1 MSDHIKN
8 NPNINS
14 NRKSDHASN
23 STSNRTSNH
32 NQRNLLLLAV
42 IVLLLL
48 FRVFGNFS
56 EEESS
61 IASDQTYVQETYTE
75 DTGTAEV
82 SEETAKE
89 SPKEP
94 AGEADGEPDKE
105 RTEEEKS
112 EQDDTADLVEAY
124 NEYMQQLQGTQSTQG
139 IQDTRGTQ
147 DTQGT
152 QSTQDTTTVRFR
164 NTRLRQ
170 EHYEKHGI
178 EMGFTSPEAYEQAA
192 AAVVQNKDALH
203 KLEEEDG
210 DDVYYLES
218 TNEFVIV
225 STDGYIRTYFYPSNG
240 KDYFDRQ

>member
-1 MSDHIKN
+1 MSDNTKN
-8 NPNINS
+8 NSNVNS
-14 NRKSDHASN
+14 NSKLDHAPN
-23 STSNRTSNH
+23 YTSNH
-32 NQRNLLLLAV
+32 TSDHSSSHNQRSLLLLAV

-56 EEESS
+56 EKESS
-61 IASDQTYVQETYTE
+61 ITSDETYVQETYTE
-75 DTGTAEV
+75 DTGTAEPV
-82 SEETAKE
+82 
-89 SPKEP
+89 
-94 AGEADGEPDKE
+94 
-105 RTEEEKS
+105 
-112 EQDDTADLVEAY
+112 
-124 NEYMQQLQGTQSTQG
+124 QQLQ
-139 IQDTRGTQ
+139 GTQ

-152 QSTQDTTTVRFR
+152 QDIRDAQGTTTVRFR

>member
-1 MSDHIKN
+1 MSDDTKN
-8 NPNINS
+8 NSNVNS
-14 NRKSDHASN
+14 NSKLDHAPN
-23 STSNRTSNH
+23 YTSNH
-32 NQRNLLLLAV
+32 TSDHSSSHNQRSLLLLAV

-56 EEESS
+56 EKESS
-61 IASDQTYVQETYTE
+61 ITSDETYVQETYTE
-75 DTGTAEV
+75 DTGTAEPV
-82 SEETAKE
+82 
-89 SPKEP
+89 
-94 AGEADGEPDKE
+94 
-105 RTEEEKS
+105 
-112 EQDDTADLVEAY
+112 
-124 NEYMQQLQGTQSTQG
+124 QQLQ
-139 IQDTRGTQ
+139 GTQ

-152 QSTQDTTTVRFR
+152 QDIRDAQGTTTVRFR

-225 STDGYIRTYFYPSNG
+225 STDGYIRTYFYSSNG

>member
-1 MSDHIKN
+1 MSDDTKN
-8 NPNINS
+8 NSNVNS
-14 NRKSDHASN
+14 NSKLDHAPN
-23 STSNRTSNH
+23 YTSNH
-32 NQRNLLLLAV
+32 TSDHSSSHNQRSLLLLAV

-61 IASDQTYVQETYTE
+61 IASEQTYVQETYTE
-75 DTGTAEV
+75 DTGTAEPV
-82 SEETAKE
+82 
-89 SPKEP
+89 
-94 AGEADGEPDKE
+94 
-105 RTEEEKS
+105 
-112 EQDDTADLVEAY
+112 
-124 NEYMQQLQGTQSTQG
+124 QQLQ
-139 IQDTRGTQ
+139 GTQ

-152 QSTQDTTTVRFR
+152 QDIRDAQGTTTVRFR

>member
-1 MSDHIKN
+1 MSDDTKN
-8 NPNINS
+8 NSNVNS
-14 NRKSDHASN
+14 NSKLDHAPN
-23 STSNRTSNH
+23 YTSNH
-32 NQRNLLLLAV
+32 TSDHSSSHNQRSLLLLAV

-56 EEESS
+56 EKESS
-61 IASDQTYVQETYTE
+61 ITSDETYVQETYTE
-75 DTGTAEV
+75 DTGTAEPV
-82 SEETAKE
+82 
-89 SPKEP
+89 
-94 AGEADGEPDKE
+94 
-105 RTEEEKS
+105 
-112 EQDDTADLVEAY
+112 
-124 NEYMQQLQGTQSTQG
+124 QQLQ
-139 IQDTRGTQ
+139 GTQ

-152 QSTQDTTTVRFR
+152 QDIRDAQGTTTVRFR

-240 KDYFDRQ
+240 QDYFDRQ

>member
-1 MSDHIKN
+1 MSDNTKN
-8 NPNINS
+8 NSNVNS
-14 NRKSDHASN
+14 NSKLDHAPNYTSNHTSDHS
-23 STSNRTSNH
+23 SNH

-61 IASDQTYVQETYTE
+61 ITSDETYVQEAYTE
-75 DTGTAEV
+75 D
-82 SEETAKE
+82 
-89 SPKEP
+89 
-94 AGEADGEPDKE
+94 AG
-105 RTEEEKS
+105 TEEP
-112 EQDDTADLVEAY
+112 V
-124 NEYMQQLQGTQSTQG
+124 QQLQ
-139 IQDTRGTQ
+139 GTQ

-152 QSTQDTTTVRFR
+152 QSTQGTQDIWDAQDTTTTVRFR

-192 AAVVQNKDALH
+192 AAAVQNKDALH

>member
-1 MSDHIKN
+1 MSDNTKN
-8 NPNINS
+8 NSNVNS
-14 NRKSDHASN
+14 NSKSDHAPN
-23 STSNRTSNH
+23 YTSNHTSDHSSSH

-56 EEESS
+56 EDSS
-61 IASDQTYVQETYTE
+61 ITADESYVQEAYTE

-82 SEETAKE
+82 SQETAKE
-89 SPKEP
+89 HI
-94 AGEADGEPDKE
+94 
-105 RTEEEKS
+105 EEEET

-124 NEYMQQLQGTQSTQG
+124 NEYMQQLQGTQ
-139 IQDTRGTQ
+139 D
-147 DTQGT
+147 T
-152 QSTQDTTTVRFR
+152 QSTQDIRDAQDTTTVRFR

-225 STDGYIRTYFYPSNG
+225 STDGYIQTYFYPSNG
-240 KDYFDRQ
+240 KDYLDRQ

>member
-1 MSDHIKN
+1 MSDHTKN
-8 NPNINS
+8 NSNVNS
-14 NRKSDHASN
+14 NSKSDHVPNHASN
-23 STSNRTSNH
+23 STSNRTSDHSSNH

-61 IASDQTYVQETYTE
+61 ITSDETYVQVTYTE
-75 DTGTAEV
+75 DTGTAEI
-82 SEETAKE
+82 SEETTKE
-89 SPKEP
+89 SPKKP
-94 AGEADGEPDKE
+94 AGEAVGEPDKE

-124 NEYMQQLQGTQSTQG
+124 NEYMQQLQGTQ
-139 IQDTRGTQ
+139 GTQ

-203 KLEEEDG
+203 KLEEKDG

>member
-1 MSDHIKN
+1 MSDHTKN

-124 NEYMQQLQGTQSTQG
+124 NEYMQQLQGTQ
-139 IQDTRGTQ
+139 D
-147 DTQGT
+147 T
-152 QSTQDTTTVRFR
+152 QSTQDIRDVQDTTTVRFR

>member
-1 MSDHIKN
+1 MSDNTKN
-8 NPNINS
+8 NSNVNS
-14 NRKSDHASN
+14 NSKLDHAPN
-23 STSNRTSNH
+23 YTSNH
-32 NQRNLLLLAV
+32 TSDHSSSHNQRSLLLLAV

-61 IASDQTYVQETYTE
+61 ITSDETYVQETYTE
-75 DTGTAEV
+75 DTGTAEPV
-82 SEETAKE
+82 
-89 SPKEP
+89 
-94 AGEADGEPDKE
+94 
-105 RTEEEKS
+105 
-112 EQDDTADLVEAY
+112 
-124 NEYMQQLQGTQSTQG
+124 QQLQ
-139 IQDTRGTQ
+139 GTQ

-152 QSTQDTTTVRFR
+152 QDIRDAQGTITVRFR

-210 DDVYYLES
+210 DDIYYLES

>member
-1 MSDHIKN
+1 MSDHTKN
-8 NPNINS
+8 NSNVNS
-14 NRKSDHASN
+14 NSKSDHVPN
-23 STSNRTSNH
+23 RTSNHASNH

-48 FRVFGNFS
+48 FRVFGNLS

-61 IASDQTYVQETYTE
+61 ITSDETYVQESYTE
-75 DTGTAEV
+75 DAGAAEV

-94 AGEADGEPDKE
+94 AGEAVGEPVKE
-105 RTEEEKS
+105 HIEEEER
-112 EQDDTADLVEAY
+112 EQDDDTADLVEAY
-124 NEYMQQLQGTQSTQG
+124 NEYMQQLQGAQ
-139 IQDTRGTQ
+139 GTQ
-147 DTQGT
+147 DTQST
-152 QSTQDTTTVRFR
+152 QSTQDTSTVRFR

>member
-1 MSDHIKN
+1 MSDNTKN
-8 NPNINS
+8 NRNVNS
-14 NRKSDHASN
+14 NSKSDHAPNHASN
-23 STSNRTSNH
+23 HASNH

-61 IASDQTYVQETYTE
+61 ITSDETYVQETYTE
-75 DTGTAEV
+75 DSGITEI
-82 SEETAKE
+82 SQETAKE
-89 SPKEP
+89 SQKEL
-94 AGEADGEPDKE
+94 AGEADGEPVKE
-105 RTEEEKS
+105 HIEEEEP

-124 NEYMQQLQGTQSTQG
+124 NEYMQQSQGTQSTQG
-139 IQDTRGTQ
+139 TQ
-147 DTQGT
+147 DTQDAQGT
-152 QSTQDTTTVRFR
+152 STVRFR

-178 EMGFTSPEAYEQAA
+178 EMGFPSPAAYEQAA

>member
-1 MSDHIKN
+1 MSDHTKN
-8 NPNINS
+8 NRNVNS
-14 NRKSDHASN
+14 NSKSDHAPN
-23 STSNRTSNH
+23 HTTNRTSNHASNH
-32 NQRNLLLLAV
+32 NQRNVLLLAV

-56 EEESS
+56 EEESN
-61 IASDQTYVQETYTE
+61 ITSDETYVQ
-75 DTGTAEV
+75 
-82 SEETAKE
+82 
-89 SPKEP
+89 
-94 AGEADGEPDKE
+94 
-105 RTEEEKS
+105 
-112 EQDDTADLVEAY
+112 
-124 NEYMQQLQGTQSTQG
+124 QLQDAQ
-139 IQDTRGTQ
+139 GTQ

-152 QSTQDTTTVRFR
+152 ATVRFR

>member
-1 MSDHIKN
+1 MSDNTKN
-8 NPNINS
+8 NSNVNS
-14 NRKSDHASN
+14 NSKSDHS
-23 STSNRTSNH
+23 SNH

-56 EEESS
+56 EEDSS
-61 IASDQTYVQETYTE
+61 I
-75 DTGTAEV
+75 
-82 SEETAKE
+82 
-89 SPKEP
+89 
-94 AGEADGEPDKE
+94 
-105 RTEEEKS
+105 
-112 EQDDTADLVEAY
+112 TADESYV
-124 NEYMQQLQGTQSTQG
+124 QQLQGTQD
-139 IQDTRGTQ
+139 IWDA
-147 DTQGT
+147 
-152 QSTQDTTTVRFR
+152 QDTTTVRFR

>member
-1 MSDHIKN
+1 MADHTKN
-8 NPNINS
+8 NRNVNS
-14 NRKSDHASN
+14 NSKSDHAPNHALN
-23 STSNRTSNH
+23 STSNRTSNHASNH

-56 EEESS
+56 EEENNN
-61 IASDQTYVQETYTE
+61 ITSDETYV
-75 DTGTAEV
+75 
-82 SEETAKE
+82 
-89 SPKEP
+89 
-94 AGEADGEPDKE
+94 
-105 RTEEEKS
+105 
-112 EQDDTADLVEAY
+112 
-124 NEYMQQLQGTQSTQG
+124 QQLQGTQSTQG
-139 IQDTRGTQ
+139 TQDTRDTQ
-147 DTQGT
+147 DAQGT
-152 QSTQDTTTVRFR
+152 STVRFR

>member
-1 MSDHIKN
+1 MSDHTKN

-124 NEYMQQLQGTQSTQG
+124 NEYMQQLQGTQ
-139 IQDTRGTQ
+139 GTQ
-147 DTQGT
+147 DIRDAQG
-152 QSTQDTTTVRFR
+152 TTTVRFR

>member
-1 MSDHIKN
+1 MSDNTKN
-8 NPNINS
+8 NSNVNS
-14 NRKSDHASN
+14 NSKSDYVPNHASN
-23 STSNRTSNH
+23 SISNHTSNH

-61 IASDQTYVQETYTE
+61 ITSDETYVQETYTE
-75 DTGTAEV
+75 DAGTAEA

-94 AGEADGEPDKE
+94 VGEAVGEPVKE
-105 RTEEEKS
+105 HIEETEP

-124 NEYMQQLQGTQSTQG
+124 NEYMQQLQGTQ
-139 IQDTRGTQ
+139 GTQ
-147 DTQGT
+147 DTQDAQGT
-152 QSTQDTTTVRFR
+152 STVRFR

-178 EMGFTSPEAYEQAA
+178 EMGFTAPEAYEQAA

-225 STDGYIRTYFYPSNG
+225 STDGYIRTYFYTSNG

>member
-1 MSDHIKN
+1 MSDNTKN
-8 NPNINS
+8 NSNVNS

-61 IASDQTYVQETYTE
+61 ITSDETYVQETYTE
-75 DTGTAEV
+75 DTGTAEPV
-82 SEETAKE
+82 
-89 SPKEP
+89 
-94 AGEADGEPDKE
+94 
-105 RTEEEKS
+105 
-112 EQDDTADLVEAY
+112 
-124 NEYMQQLQGTQSTQG
+124 QQLQ
-139 IQDTRGTQ
+139 GTQ

-152 QSTQDTTTVRFR
+152 QDIRDAQGTTTVRFR

-178 EMGFTSPEAYEQAA
+178 EMGFPSPEAYEQAA

>member
-1 MSDHIKN
+1 MSDDTKN
-8 NPNINS
+8 NSNVNS
-14 NRKSDHASN
+14 NSKLDHAPN
-23 STSNRTSNH
+23 YTSNH
-32 NQRNLLLLAV
+32 TSDHSSSHNQRSLLLLAV

-56 EEESS
+56 EKESS
-61 IASDQTYVQETYTE
+61 ITSDETYVQETYTE
-75 DTGTAEV
+75 DTGTAEPV
-82 SEETAKE
+82 
-89 SPKEP
+89 
-94 AGEADGEPDKE
+94 
-105 RTEEEKS
+105 
-112 EQDDTADLVEAY
+112 
-124 NEYMQQLQGTQSTQG
+124 QQLQ
-139 IQDTRGTQ
+139 GTQ

-152 QSTQDTTTVRFR
+152 QDIRDAQGTTTVRFR

>member
-1 MSDHIKN
+1 MSDNTKN
-8 NPNINS
+8 NSNVNS
-14 NRKSDHASN
+14 NSKLDHAPN
-23 STSNRTSNH
+23 YTSNH
-32 NQRNLLLLAV
+32 TSDHSSSHNQRSLLLLAV

-56 EEESS
+56 EEENS
-61 IASDQTYVQETYTE
+61 ITSDETYVQETYTE
-75 DTGTAEV
+75 DTGTAEPV
-82 SEETAKE
+82 
-89 SPKEP
+89 
-94 AGEADGEPDKE
+94 
-105 RTEEEKS
+105 
-112 EQDDTADLVEAY
+112 
-124 NEYMQQLQGTQSTQG
+124 QQLQ
-139 IQDTRGTQ
+139 GTQ

-152 QSTQDTTTVRFR
+152 QDIWDAQGTTTVRFR

-225 STDGYIRTYFYPSNG
+225 STDGCIRTYFYPSNG

>member
-1 MSDHIKN
+1 MSDNTKN
-8 NPNINS
+8 NSNVNS
-14 NRKSDHASN
+14 NSKLDHAPN
-23 STSNRTSNH
+23 YTSNH
-32 NQRNLLLLAV
+32 TSDHSSSHNQRSLLLLAV

-56 EEESS
+56 EEENS
-61 IASDQTYVQETYTE
+61 ITSDETYVQETYTE
-75 DTGTAEV
+75 DTGTAEPV
-82 SEETAKE
+82 
-89 SPKEP
+89 
-94 AGEADGEPDKE
+94 
-105 RTEEEKS
+105 
-112 EQDDTADLVEAY
+112 
-124 NEYMQQLQGTQSTQG
+124 QQLQ
-139 IQDTRGTQ
+139 GTQ

-152 QSTQDTTTVRFR
+152 QDIRDAQGTTTVRFR

>member
-1 MSDHIKN
+1 MADHTKN

-14 NRKSDHASN
+14 NRKSNHASN
-23 STSNRTSNH
+23 STSNRTSNHASNH

-61 IASDQTYVQETYTE
+61 ITSDETYVQETYTE
-75 DTGTAEV
+75 DAGTAEA

-89 SPKEP
+89 SQKEP
-94 AGEADGEPDKE
+94 VGEADGEPVKE
-105 RTEEEKS
+105 HIEEEER
-112 EQDDTADLVEAY
+112 EQDDDTADLVEAY

-139 IQDTRGTQ
+139 TQDTRDTQ
-147 DTQGT
+147 DAQGT
-152 QSTQDTTTVRFR
+152 STVRFR

-178 EMGFTSPEAYEQAA
+178 EMGFPSPEAYEQAA

>member
-1 MSDHIKN
+1 MSDNTKN
-8 NPNINS
+8 NSNVNS
-14 NRKSDHASN
+14 NSKLDHAPN
-23 STSNRTSNH
+23 YTSNH
-32 NQRNLLLLAV
+32 TSDHSSSHNQRSLLLLAV

-56 EEESS
+56 EEENS
-61 IASDQTYVQETYTE
+61 ITSDETYVQETYTE
-75 DTGTAEV
+75 DTGTAEPV
-82 SEETAKE
+82 
-89 SPKEP
+89 
-94 AGEADGEPDKE
+94 
-105 RTEEEKS
+105 
-112 EQDDTADLVEAY
+112 
-124 NEYMQQLQGTQSTQG
+124 QQLQGTQDTQSTQG

>member
-1 MSDHIKN
+1 MSDNTKN
-8 NPNINS
+8 NSNVNS
-14 NRKSDHASN
+14 NSKLDHAPNYTSNHTSDHS
-23 STSNRTSNH
+23 SSH

-61 IASDQTYVQETYTE
+61 ITSDETYVQETYTE

-89 SPKEP
+89 SSKEP
-94 AGEADGEPDKE
+94 TGEADGEPDKE

-124 NEYMQQLQGTQSTQG
+124 NEYMQQLQGTQ
-139 IQDTRGTQ
+139 

-152 QSTQDTTTVRFR
+152 QDIRDAQGTTTVRFR

>member
-1 MSDHIKN
+1 MSDNTKN
-8 NPNINS
+8 NSNVNS
-14 NRKSDHASN
+14 NSKLDHAPN
-23 STSNRTSNH
+23 YTSNH
-32 NQRNLLLLAV
+32 TSDHSSSHNQRSLLLLAV

-56 EEESS
+56 EEENS
-61 IASDQTYVQETYTE
+61 ITSDETYVQETYTE
-75 DTGTAEV
+75 DTGTAEPV
-82 SEETAKE
+82 
-89 SPKEP
+89 
-94 AGEADGEPDKE
+94 
-105 RTEEEKS
+105 
-112 EQDDTADLVEAY
+112 
-124 NEYMQQLQGTQSTQG
+124 QQLQ
-139 IQDTRGTQ
+139 GTQ

-152 QSTQDTTTVRFR
+152 QDIRDAQGTTTVRFR

-178 EMGFTSPEAYEQAA
+178 EMGFPSPEAYEQAA

>member
-1 MSDHIKN
+1 MADHTKN
-8 NPNINS
+8 NSNVNS
-14 NRKSDHASN
+14 NRKSDHVPNHASN
-23 STSNRTSNH
+23 STSNRTSNHASNH

-61 IASDQTYVQETYTE
+61 ITSDETYVQ
-75 DTGTAEV
+75 
-82 SEETAKE
+82 
-89 SPKEP
+89 
-94 AGEADGEPDKE
+94 
-105 RTEEEKS
+105 
-112 EQDDTADLVEAY
+112 
-124 NEYMQQLQGTQSTQG
+124 QLQSTQ
-139 IQDTRGTQ
+139 GTQ
-147 DTQGT
+147 DTQDAQGT
-152 QSTQDTTTVRFR
+152 ATVRFR

-210 DDVYYLES
+210 DDVYYLGS

>member
-1 MSDHIKN
+1 MSDHTKN
-8 NPNINS
+8 NSNVNS
-14 NRKSDHASN
+14 NSKSDHAPN
-23 STSNRTSNH
+23 HTTNRTSNH
-32 NQRNLLLLAV
+32 ASNHNQRKLLLLAV

-61 IASDQTYVQETYTE
+61 ITSDETYVQETYTE
-75 DTGTAEV
+75 DAGKAEV

-89 SPKEP
+89 SPKESVGD
-94 AGEADGEPDKE
+94 AVGEPVKE
-105 RTEEEKS
+105 HIEEEER

-124 NEYMQQLQGTQSTQG
+124 NEYMQQLQGTQ
-139 IQDTRGTQ
+139 DTQ

-152 QSTQDTTTVRFR
+152 STVRFR
-164 NTRLRQ
+164 NARLRQ

>member
-1 MSDHIKN
+1 MSDNTKN
-8 NPNINS
+8 NSNVNS
-14 NRKSDHASN
+14 NSKLDHAPNYTSNHTSDHS
-23 STSNRTSNH
+23 SSH

-61 IASDQTYVQETYTE
+61 ITSDETYVQETYTE

-89 SPKEP
+89 SSKEP
-94 AGEADGEPDKE
+94 TGEADGEPDKE

-139 IQDTRGTQ
+139 IQDTRG
-147 DTQGT
+147 
-152 QSTQDTTTVRFR
+152 TQDTTTVRFR

>member
-1 MSDHIKN
+1 MSDHTKN

-61 IASDQTYVQETYTE
+61 IASEQTYVQETYTE

-124 NEYMQQLQGTQSTQG
+124 NEYMQQLQGTQ
-139 IQDTRGTQ
+139 D
-147 DTQGT
+147 T
-152 QSTQDTTTVRFR
+152 QSTQDIRDAQDTTTVRFR
-164 NTRLRQ
+164 STRLRQ

>member
-1 MSDHIKN
+1 MSDHTKN
-8 NPNINS
+8 NRNVNS
-14 NRKSDHASN
+14 NSKSDHAPNHASN
-23 STSNRTSNH
+23 STSNRTSNHASNH

-61 IASDQTYVQETYTE
+61 ITSDETYV
-75 DTGTAEV
+75 
-82 SEETAKE
+82 
-89 SPKEP
+89 
-94 AGEADGEPDKE
+94 
-105 RTEEEKS
+105 
-112 EQDDTADLVEAY
+112 
-124 NEYMQQLQGTQSTQG
+124 QQLQGTQSTQG
-139 IQDTRGTQ
+139 TQDTRDTQ
-147 DTQGT
+147 DAQGT
-152 QSTQDTTTVRFR
+152 STVRFR

-178 EMGFTSPEAYEQAA
+178 EMGFTSPEVYEQAA

>member
-1 MSDHIKN
+1 MSDNMKN
-8 NPNINS
+8 NSNVNS
-14 NRKSDHASN
+14 NSKSDH
-23 STSNRTSNH
+23 TSNHTSDHTSDHSSNH

-124 NEYMQQLQGTQSTQG
+124 NEYMQQLQGTQ
-139 IQDTRGTQ
+139 GTQ
-147 DTQGT
+147 DIRDAQG
-152 QSTQDTTTVRFR
+152 TTTVRFR

>member
-1 MSDHIKN
+1 MSDHTKN

-82 SEETAKE
+82 SQETAKE
-89 SPKEP
+89 HI
-94 AGEADGEPDKE
+94 
-105 RTEEEKS
+105 EEEET

-124 NEYMQQLQGTQSTQG
+124 NEYMQQLQGTQ
-139 IQDTRGTQ
+139 D
-147 DTQGT
+147 T
-152 QSTQDTTTVRFR
+152 QSTQDIRDAQDTTTVRFR

>member
-1 MSDHIKN
+1 MSDNTKN
-8 NPNINS
+8 NSNVNS
-14 NRKSDHASN
+14 NSKLDHAPNYTSNHTSDHS
-23 STSNRTSNH
+23 SNH
-32 NQRNLLLLAV
+32 NQRSLLLLAV

-56 EEESS
+56 EEENS
-61 IASDQTYVQETYTE
+61 ITSDETYVQETYTE
-75 DTGTAEV
+75 DTGTAEPV
-82 SEETAKE
+82 
-89 SPKEP
+89 
-94 AGEADGEPDKE
+94 
-105 RTEEEKS
+105 
-112 EQDDTADLVEAY
+112 
-124 NEYMQQLQGTQSTQG
+124 QQLQ
-139 IQDTRGTQ
+139 GTQ

-152 QSTQDTTTVRFR
+152 QDIRDAQGTTTVRFR

>member
-1 MSDHIKN
+1 MSDNTKN
-8 NPNINS
+8 NSNVNS
-14 NRKSDHASN
+14 NSKSDHAPN
-23 STSNRTSNH
+23 YTSNHTSDHSSSH

-56 EEESS
+56 EEEDSS
-61 IASDQTYVQETYTE
+61 ITADESYVQEAYTE

-82 SEETAKE
+82 SQETAKE
-89 SPKEP
+89 HI
-94 AGEADGEPDKE
+94 
-105 RTEEEKS
+105 EEEET

-124 NEYMQQLQGTQSTQG
+124 NEYMQQLQGTQ
-139 IQDTRGTQ
+139 D
-147 DTQGT
+147 T
-152 QSTQDTTTVRFR
+152 QSTQDIRDAQDTTTVRFR
-164 NTRLRQ
+164 STRLRQ

-178 EMGFTSPEAYEQAA
+178 EMGFPSPEAYEQAA

>member
-1 MSDHIKN
+1 MSDNTKN
-8 NPNINS
+8 NSNVNS
-14 NRKSDHASN
+14 NSKLDHAPNHAPNYTSNHTSDHS
-23 STSNRTSNH
+23 SNH

-61 IASDQTYVQETYTE
+61 ITSDETYVQETYTE
-75 DTGTAEV
+75 DTGTAEPV
-82 SEETAKE
+82 
-89 SPKEP
+89 
-94 AGEADGEPDKE
+94 
-105 RTEEEKS
+105 
-112 EQDDTADLVEAY
+112 
-124 NEYMQQLQGTQSTQG
+124 QQLQGTQ
-139 IQDTRGTQ
+139 DTQ
-147 DTQGT
+147 DVHGT
-152 QSTQDTTTVRFR
+152 STVRFR

-178 EMGFTSPEAYEQAA
+178 EMGFTSPEDYEQAA

>member
-1 MSDHIKN
+1 MSDHTKN

-32 NQRNLLLLAV
+32 NQWNLLLLAV

-89 SPKEP
+89 HI
-94 AGEADGEPDKE
+94 
-105 RTEEEKS
+105 EEEET

-124 NEYMQQLQGTQSTQG
+124 NEYMQQLQGTQ
-139 IQDTRGTQ
+139 D
-147 DTQGT
+147 T
-152 QSTQDTTTVRFR
+152 QSTQDIRDAQDTTTVRFR
-164 NTRLRQ
+164 STRLRQ

-225 STDGYIRTYFYPSNG
+225 STGGYIRTYFYPSNG

>member
-1 MSDHIKN
+1 MSDDTKN
-8 NPNINS
+8 NSNVNS
-14 NRKSDHASN
+14 NSKLDHAPN
-23 STSNRTSNH
+23 YTSNH
-32 NQRNLLLLAV
+32 TSDHSSSHNQRSLLLLAV

-56 EEESS
+56 EKESS
-61 IASDQTYVQETYTE
+61 ITSDETYVQETYTE
-75 DTGTAEV
+75 DTGTAEPV
-82 SEETAKE
+82 
-89 SPKEP
+89 
-94 AGEADGEPDKE
+94 
-105 RTEEEKS
+105 
-112 EQDDTADLVEAY
+112 
-124 NEYMQQLQGTQSTQG
+124 QQLQGTQ
-139 IQDTRGTQ
+139 D
-147 DTQGT
+147 T
-152 QSTQDTTTVRFR
+152 QSTQDIRDAQDTTTVRFR

>member
-1 MSDHIKN
+1 MSDHTKN

-61 IASDQTYVQETYTE
+61 ITSDETYVQETYTE
-75 DTGTAEV
+75 DTGTAEPV
-82 SEETAKE
+82 
-89 SPKEP
+89 
-94 AGEADGEPDKE
+94 
-105 RTEEEKS
+105 
-112 EQDDTADLVEAY
+112 
-124 NEYMQQLQGTQSTQG
+124 QQLQ
-139 IQDTRGTQ
+139 GTQ

-152 QSTQDTTTVRFR
+152 QDIRDAQGTTTVRFR

>member
-1 MSDHIKN
+1 MSDNTKN
-8 NPNINS
+8 NSNVNS
-14 NRKSDHASN
+14 NSKLDHAPNYTSNHTSDHS
-23 STSNRTSNH
+23 SSH

-61 IASDQTYVQETYTE
+61 ITSDETYVQETYTE
-75 DTGTAEV
+75 DTGTAEPV
-82 SEETAKE
+82 
-89 SPKEP
+89 
-94 AGEADGEPDKE
+94 
-105 RTEEEKS
+105 
-112 EQDDTADLVEAY
+112 
-124 NEYMQQLQGTQSTQG
+124 QQLQ
-139 IQDTRGTQ
+139 GTQ

-152 QSTQDTTTVRFR
+152 QDIRDAQGTTTVRFR

>member
-1 MSDHIKN
+1 MSDNTKN
-8 NPNINS
+8 NSNVNS
-14 NRKSDHASN
+14 NSKLDHAPN
-23 STSNRTSNH
+23 YTSNH
-32 NQRNLLLLAV
+32 TSDHSSSHNQRSLLLLAV

-56 EEESS
+56 EKESS
-61 IASDQTYVQETYTE
+61 ITSDETYVQETYTE

-89 SPKEP
+89 SSKEP
-94 AGEADGEPDKE
+94 TGEADGEPDKE

-139 IQDTRGTQ
+139 IQDTRG
-147 DTQGT
+147 
-152 QSTQDTTTVRFR
+152 TQDTTTVRFR